1 MFRSR
6 KRHRAVLPPLWAG
19 PLSSRR
25 EVQSRSLIVE
35 NEDDV
40 MTDKRDYYE
49 VLGVDKSASSGDLKN
64 AFRRLARKY
73 HPDRSTEENA
83 EERFKE
89 IQEAYAVLSDDN
101 KRAQYDRF
109 GHEGPQGSPFGGFGG
124 GGFNINL
131 EDILGGDF
139 FSSFFGGGSRRRQSR
154 RGSDIL
160 LRHSVELSDVFE
172 GSEQELVLDL
182 PEPCGT
188 CDGTGAKGGD
198 LKTCSA
204 CSGQGQVRV
213 RQQVGPFIQESVQA
227 CQECSGRGK
236 VAEHPCDDCEGRGQ
250 EMKSNTLRFNV
261 PEGAES
267 GTRLRMRGKGEPAP
281 KGVGEPGDLFIEL
294 EIEPH
299 AWFERSGSDLIMSL
313 PLGYADLLLGT
324 TVELD
329 HLDGK
334 PLVIKVPPHSNSG
347 ETIEVRKRGL
357 PRQRGGGR
365 GDVVVLLKL
374 HMPKK
379 VPKSTKKHLES
390 IRGDLAPGDVRS
402 SILDDAEERRRS

>member
-1 MFRSR
+1 
-6 KRHRAVLPPLWAG
+6 
-19 PLSSRR
+19 
-25 EVQSRSLIVE
+25 
-35 NEDDV
+35 

-49 VLGVDKSASSGDLKN
+49 VLGVEKSASSGDLKN

-73 HPDRSTEENA
+73 HPDRSTEEDA
-83 EERFKE
+83 EDRFKE
-89 IQEAYAVLSDDN
+89 IQEAYAVLSDDQ

-109 GHEGPQGSPFGGFGG
+109 GHDGPQGSPFGGFGG
-124 GGFNINL
+124 GININL

-139 FSSFFGGGSRRRQSR
+139 FSSFFGGGSRRRQQR
-154 RGSDIL
+154 RGNDIL
-160 LRHSVELSDVFE
+160 LRHSVDLQDVYL
-172 GSEQELVLDL
+172 GSEQEVVLDL
-182 PEPCGT
+182 PEPCST
-188 CDGTGAKGGD
+188 CDGTGAKGGE
-198 LKTCSA
+198 LKTCTS

-227 CQECSGRGK
+227 CQDCGGRGK
-236 VAEHPCDDCEGRGQ
+236 VAEHPCDACNGRGQ

-261 PEGAES
+261 PEGAEA

-281 KGVGEPGDLFIEL
+281 RGVGEAGDLFIEL

-299 AWFERSGSDLIMSL
+299 RWFERSGSDLIMSL

-324 TVELD
+324 TVELE

-334 PLVIKVPPHSNSG
+334 PLVIKVPAHSNSG
-347 ETIEVRKRGL
+347 ETVEIRKRGL

-379 VPKSTKKHLES
+379 VPKAAKKSLEEL
-390 IRGDLAPGDVRS
+390 RGDLAPKDTEQ
-402 SILDDAEERRRS
+402 SILDDTNERRRS

>member
-1 MFRSR
+1 
-6 KRHRAVLPPLWAG
+6 
-19 PLSSRR
+19 
-25 EVQSRSLIVE
+25 
-35 NEDDV
+35 
-40 MTDKRDYYE
+40 MTDKQTTTKSW
-49 VLGVDKSASSGDLKN
+49 VLTNPLRDLKN
-64 AFRRLARKY
+64 AFRRRKVC
-73 HPDRSTEENA
+73 PIGLKKTPKI
-83 EERFKE
+83 FKE
-89 IQEAYAVLSDDN
+89 IQGAYAVLSTTETCP
-101 KRAQYDRF
+101 YDRF
-109 GHEGPQGSPFGGFGG
+109 GHDGPQGSPFGGFGG

-131 EDILGGDF
+131 DDILGGDF

-294 EIEPH
+294 EVEPH

-334 PLVIKVPPHSNSG
+334 PLVIKSRRTILVRPSKSANEAFHANEVVAVAMSSCCLNCTCQRRYQNPP
-347 ETIEVRKRGL
+347 R
-357 PRQRGGGR
+357 
-365 GDVVVLLKL
+365 
-374 HMPKK
+374 
-379 VPKSTKKHLES
+379 S
-390 IRGDLAPGDVRS
+390 I
-402 SILDDAEERRRS
+402 